1 MADIDQQGR
10 KPEDIPPVAENPNP
24 VKTVNVEKNLLPE
37 SEQKVKTASDLIELV
52 PSKPGNEMVVLVQL
66 LSSLNR
72 NIAFL
77 ATTVSKYVTQQEQKK
92 NG

>member
-1 MADIDQQGR
+1 MADIDLQGR
-10 KPEDIPPVAENPNP
+10 KEIPEVVENPNP
-24 VKTVNVEKNLLPE
+24 VKTVNVEKKALPE
-37 SEQKVKTASDLIELV
+37 SEQKVKTASDLIELI
-52 PSKPGNEMVVLVQL
+52 PTKEGNEMVVLIQL

-77 ATTVSKYVTQQEQKK
+77 ATTVSKFVTQQEQKK